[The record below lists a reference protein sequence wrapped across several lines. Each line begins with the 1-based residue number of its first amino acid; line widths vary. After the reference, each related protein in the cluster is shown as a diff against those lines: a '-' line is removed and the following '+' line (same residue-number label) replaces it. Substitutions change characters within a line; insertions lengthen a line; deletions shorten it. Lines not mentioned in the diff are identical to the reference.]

1 MPDRFTPEEARILSP
16 FFTNLDKSIFAL
28 TNLPEVV
35 KGALFSRYSRSTKSL
50 RRILLDEFILD
61 PEAGFKEIAGF
72 AEGQG
77 MGQIVATKK
86 AEEFYD
92 RVLVGYGDDSV
103 AELGG
108 ASIAVEDISNIA
120 TKAVEHSRIGLSPL
134 EKSTRYVRFDQKADG
149 EWKFLREPTLMQ
161 SRFADLYLEIND
173 LLFSTYS
180 GLMDPLIAIV
190 KEKVPR
196 GDATD
201 RAFESACRA
210 KACDLLR
217 GLLPASTITNVGIF
231 GNGRAFEYLM
241 LKMYADPLAEIR
253 NIAAEMHSELSKVV
267 PSFVKRCN
275 DKYGQSG
282 QQFIRQTAE
291 GMKKLA
297 DRILADEPIENQE
310 AVTLVKWDPE
320 AEIKATATALYPYTH
335 LPLSRLMKIAAKMRD
350 DERRFVV
357 DEYCRRRENR
367 RHKPGR
373 AFENVHYTFDI
384 LGNFGQYRDLQRH
397 RMLTQERQDL
407 TVKHGYDVPQELVDW
422 GMDSDFR
429 EAMKAAADAFWQ
441 VHSQYPKEAQYVVPL
456 AYKIRWYFTMSLR
469 EVYFLTE
476 LRSMQQGHPDYRKVA
491 QQMYLKVRGVHPILA
506 EHAKFV
512 DMNTYTLER
521 IEAEKKI
528 DKKLEE
534 IKNKYLAKS
543 A

>member
-1 MPDRFTPEEARILSP
+1 MPEQFTEEEKRILAP
-16 FFTNLDKSIFAL
+16 FFTNLDKPIFCL
-28 TNLPEVV
+28 INLPEVV
-35 KGALFSRYSRSTKSL
+35 KGALFSRYSRSSKSL
-50 RRILLDEFILD
+50 RRVLLDEFILD
-61 PEAGFKEIAGF
+61 KKSGFDEIVGF
-72 AEGQG
+72 SVQQG
-77 MGQIVATKK
+77 VSQIVATQK

-108 ASIAVEDISNIA
+108 ASIACEDVSQIA
-120 TKAVEHSRIGLSPL
+120 AKALEHSRIGLSPL

-149 EWKFLREPTLMQ
+149 QWRFLKEPTLMQ
-161 SRFADLYLEIND
+161 SRFADAYIELND

-180 GLMDPLIAIV
+180 HLMDSLIPII

-196 GDATD
+196 GDATE

-217 GLLPASTITNVGIF
+217 GLLPASTLTNVGIF
-231 GNGRAFEYLM
+231 GNGRAFEYLL

-253 NIAAEMHSELSKVV
+253 NISAEMHLELSKVI

-275 DKYGQSG
+275 DRYGQAG
-282 QQFIRQTAE
+282 QQFLQGTSE

-297 DRILADEPIENQE
+297 DRLLADEPVEPQDT
-310 AVTLVKWDPE
+310 VTLVKWDPE
-320 AEIKATATALYPYTH
+320 AEIKVTAHALYPYTH
-335 LPLSRLMKIAAKMRD
+335 LPLSRLMKIAAKMTD
-350 DERRFVV
+350 DERRFVIS
-357 DEYCRRRENR
+357 EYCRRRENR

-373 AFENVHYTFDI
+373 AFENVHYSFDI

-407 TVKHGYDVPQELVDW
+407 TVRHGYDIPQELIDW
-422 GMDSDFR
+422 GFESEFR
-429 EAMKAAADAFWQ
+429 EAMKAAADTFWQ
-441 VHSQYPKEAQYVVPL
+441 IHAQFPKEAQYVVPL

-491 QQMYLKVRGVHPILA
+491 QQIYLKVRQVHPALA

-512 DMNTYTLER
+512 DMNTYALER
-521 IEAEKKI
+521 IEAEKRL
-528 DKKLEE
+528 DRKLKE
-534 IKNKYLAKS
+534 ISQKYGLMKV
-543 A
+543 